1 MDQST
6 INLYGA
12 FATSANDLA
21 ATQKRH
27 DEEMAATKAAHDANV
42 AALVAIMPE
51 NQVFSTVDQPSPL
64 IRRVGDHLEPV
75 VVPFIGSLT
84 AARPAADIPVT
95 ARI

>member
-1 MDQST
+1 MEESA

-51 NQVFSTVDQPSPL
+51 GQVFSTVDQPSPL

-84 AARPAADIPVT
+84 AAKASADAQST